1 MKRALLAACLLAVA
15 TSAAAEIASLSQVF
29 APGKGVQDLDGD
41 GLPERIDLAIIV
53 ADNAGAAELALA
65 ADIAARANLESLA
78 ADYGLVRKAS
88 EVANWGSLAAPVLLG
103 RDLAWA
109 REAAREMKIDLDAL
123 GPDEGVVF
131 AFSLRNQRGIVC
143 AGGSPE
149 ALLRTGR
156 AFFLRWPYL
165 WEIWGRETGATFAS
179 LEADLA
185 RFLSQEQVE
194 LQRTIIREAR
204 YAFPPAKEAKGAL
217 KSLAFNAGEIVDLGI
232 EVSFADSDDF
242 EKSLRALEL
251 LLSQRRRGVRTEVL
265 SYPACA
271 RLSFDL
277 GYGKKTARI
286 VLPRSGSSRRLLTPA
301 FKEPPRGPAEERD
314 FDLAGLFTAKGLYGD
329 LDQDGVLDAVETTVV
344 IPAGLIARNLGALAA
359 KLMLPAAG
367 GSFPLVVLDSEVDA
381 PKGLTAPILV
391 GPNSLTQELVRT
403 GRVKLP
409 PLENAWGIVKTV
421 PRAFGKSAA
430 LLIHSPDTP
439 GLEKTLDFMARSYPA
454 FDDARPGRP
463 AFRDV
468 VRDFERLL
476 RGEMGGA
483 EAWFEKQ
490 LEKTA
495 AEFKGLELERLT
507 VRLALP
513 RENRKFEDAV
523 RKSLETSVRGAA
535 LEVRSAALR
544 DAKPVFRD
552 EAEFTWEVDDALG
565 LVAEKL
571 AGPGPKPQGLK
582 VSLGV
587 SESPEVRQGVRKKVE
602 DLLLGAGVQGA
613 EVEVLSA
620 YKPGFFWLTEKILP
634 ALKGKPV
641 HRLLIRFAEE
651 QEPGRRLKR
660 FSAEPSRWLQE
671 LYPVDEILAAG
682 LAIPAD
688 RVEFEMKD
696 KPDPVYEVTAFDDKN
711 GVLLQQAFSPRV
723 REIPYLA
730 VLPEWGTTRVT
741 TGWLRLEEASRVLY
755 DAPLETD
762 LEKAWAFFQER
773 VLKPLH
779 KHVLAKTGQAP
790 TFAKQPYFKRLLVEM
805 WLSEP
810 DFRLGLD
817 EERVSSLE
825 SLHDEIYFDTLD
837 GLRGITGFDAEEAE
851 LPADTSRAS
860 APGNVLPLIHP
871 SLEGAKGR
879 ARTELDDV
887 TAAAPEMEI
896 VWKEAGRDEVV
907 RKIPFPAL
915 KPKGIRLPEFVY
927 NGQEERIENLIV
939 ALEFEKEADYLAGV
953 DLFSAWRGLAER
965 GLVAEPPA
973 YPRLRQFT
981 ARLSTAGLEKEEPL
995 PVAPWTAPEPARTAA
1010 PRPDES
1016 IVPTD
1021 EIILPERC
1029 LELVGRLGS
1038 LRGVRSYTAGRSF
1051 EGRPLPVLE
1060 LFLPLEADVSTA
1072 RLVTFKPTLQ
1082 VSARQHAN
1090 EVASTNYALRFVEF
1104 LARDRAGLDVLRKMN
1119 LVVQPLENPDGAALA
1134 GELLKTEPLHS
1145 LHAGRYGSLGM
1156 DIGYQ
1161 TPANKALL
1169 PEAGIRAALYDRWL
1183 PDIYLN
1189 LHGYPSHEWVQSFS
1203 GYVPY
1208 LFRDYWIPRGWFAY
1222 VKAADLPIYE
1232 KSREA
1237 AEDLIPFITRE
1248 LGADERARETNRRLY
1263 DRYARWAAR
1272 WQPHLGFLE
1281 LKDGLNLY
1289 AKRRASQETRLTFRT
1304 RTTFVEETPEVMD
1317 ETATGPWLAFL
1328 CEQGL
1333 AYLRAH
1339 VKYLGQA
1346 RFEVARIEEEI
1357 RDRIRISFHRTRPG
1371 SVRKPGGAGQE

>member
-1 MKRALLAACLLAVA
+1 MKRALIAVCLLAAA

-41 GLPERIDLAIIV
+41 GLPERIELSIIV

-88 EVANWGSLAAPVLLG
+88 EAGKWGSLPTPILLG

-123 GPDEGVVF
+123 GPDEGIVF
-131 AFSLRNQRGIVC
+131 VFSYRNQRGIVC
-143 AGGSPE
+143 AGGSTE

-165 WEIWGRETGATFAS
+165 WEIWGRETGATFTS
-179 LEADLA
+179 LESDLA
-185 RFLSQEQVE
+185 RFLSQEQVD

-204 YAFPPAKEAKGAL
+204 YAFPPAKEARGAQ
-217 KSLAFNAGEIVDLGI
+217 KSLAFNTGEIVDLGI
-232 EVSFADSDDF
+232 EVSFADADDY
-242 EKSLRALEL
+242 EKSLRALDL
-251 LLSQRRRGVRTEVL
+251 LRSQRRRGLRSEVL

-271 RLSFDL
+271 RISFDL
-277 GYGKKTARI
+277 GYGKRTARI

-301 FKEPPRGPAEERD
+301 FKEPPRGAAEERD
-314 FDLAGLFTAKGLYGD
+314 FDLSGLFTAKGLYGD
-329 LDQDGVLDAVETTVV
+329 LDQDGVLDAVETTVI
-344 IPAGLIARNLGALAA
+344 IPAGFIARNLGALAA

-367 GSFPLVVLDSEVDA
+367 GSFPLVVLDSEVEA
-381 PKGLTAPILV
+381 PKGLTAPVLV
-391 GPNSLTQELVRT
+391 GLNTLTQELVRT
-403 GRVKLP
+403 GRVKFP

-421 PRAFGKSAA
+421 PRAFGKSGA
-430 LLIHSPDTP
+430 LLIHALDTP
-439 GLEKTLDFMARSYPA
+439 GLEKTLDFMARSFPA

-476 RGEMGGA
+476 RGEMGAA
-483 EAWFEKQ
+483 EAWFQRQ

-495 AEFKGLELERLT
+495 AELKDRELERFA

-513 RENRKFEDAV
+513 RENRKFEDGI
-523 RKSLETSVRGAA
+523 RKYLETSLRSAS
-535 LEVRSAALR
+535 LEVRATAMR
-544 DAKPVFRD
+544 EAKPVFRD
-552 EAEFTWEVDDALG
+552 EAEFTWEVDDALA
-565 LVAEKL
+565 LLSDKL

-587 SESPEVRQGVRKKVE
+587 SESPEVRRGVRKRIE
-602 DLLLGAGVQGA
+602 EILLGAGVQGA

-620 YKPGFFWLTEKILP
+620 YKPGFFWLTERILP

-641 HRLLIRFAEE
+641 HHLLVRFAEE
-651 QEPGRRLKR
+651 HEAGRRLKR
-660 FSAEPSRWLQE
+660 FYAEPSRWLQE
-671 LYPVDEILAAG
+671 LYPVDEFLAGG
-682 LAIPAD
+682 LAIPVD

-711 GVLLQQAFSPRV
+711 GVLLQQTFSPRV
-723 REIPYLA
+723 REIPYLTI
-730 VLPEWGTTRVT
+730 LPEWGTTRVT
-741 TGWLRLEEASRVLY
+741 TGWLRLEEGSRILY

-762 LEKAWAFFQER
+762 LEKVWTFYQER

-790 TFAKQPYFKRLLVEM
+790 TFAKQPYFKRLLVEV

-810 DFRLGLD
+810 DYQLGLD

-837 GLRGITGFDAEEAE
+837 GLRGITGFDPEEVD
-851 LPADTSRAS
+851 LPPDTSRSS

-871 SLEGAKGR
+871 SLEGSKGR
-879 ARTELDDV
+879 VRAELDDV
-887 TAAAPEMEI
+887 TAAAPEMEVI
-896 VWKEAGRDEVV
+896 WKEAGRDEVV
-907 RKIPFPAL
+907 RKTSFPPL

-927 NGQEERIENLIV
+927 NGQEERIENLVV
-939 ALEFEKEADYLAGV
+939 AMEFEKEADYLAGL
-953 DLFSAWRGLAER
+953 DLFSAWRSLAER
-965 GLVAEPPA
+965 GLIEDPPA
-973 YPRLRQFT
+973 FPRLKQFT
-981 ARLSTAGLEKEEPL
+981 ARLSAAGLEKEEPL
-995 PVAPWTAPEPARTAA
+995 PVAPWAPAEPPRQAA
-1010 PRPDES
+1010 PRPDEA

-1029 LELVGRLGS
+1029 LDIVGRLDS
-1038 LRGVRSYTAGRSF
+1038 LKGVRSYIAGRSF

-1060 LFLPLEADVSTA
+1060 LFLPLEADVSMA

-1090 EVASTNYALRFVEF
+1090 EVAATNYALKLVEF
-1104 LARDRAGLDVLRKMN
+1104 VARDRAGQDVLRKMN
-1119 LVVQPLENPDGAALA
+1119 LVVQPLENPDGAVLA

-1145 LHAGRYGSLGM
+1145 LHAGRYGALGM
-1156 DIGYQ
+1156 DIGSQ
-1161 TPANKALL
+1161 TPANKDLL
-1169 PEAGIRAALYDRWL
+1169 PEAAARAALYDRWL

-1203 GYVPY
+1203 GYVPF

-1222 VKAADLPIYE
+1222 FKAATLPIYE
-1232 KSREA
+1232 KSKEA
-1237 AEDLIPFITRE
+1237 AEDLVPFITQE

-1263 DRYARWAAR
+1263 DRYTRWATR

-1281 LKDGLNLY
+1281 LVDGVNLY
-1289 AKRRASQETRLTFRT
+1289 AKRRAGQETRLSFRT

-1317 ETATGPWLAFL
+1317 ETATGPWLSFL

-1346 RFEVARIEEEI
+1346 KFEVARIEEEI
-1357 RDRIRISFHRTRPG
+1357 RDRVRISFHRARPG
-1371 SVRKPGGAGQE
+1371 STRKSK